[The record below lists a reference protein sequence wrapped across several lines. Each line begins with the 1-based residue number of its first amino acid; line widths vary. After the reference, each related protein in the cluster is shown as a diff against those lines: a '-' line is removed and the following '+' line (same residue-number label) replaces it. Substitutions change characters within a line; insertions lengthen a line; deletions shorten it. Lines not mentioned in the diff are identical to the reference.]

1 MNRSRSRLRDILVI
15 GFAMFAVFF
24 GAGNLIFPPQIG
36 FAAGADWPLAL
47 AGLSLTGMLLP
58 VLGVIAVGIG
68 GGSFERLTRP
78 IARWFGT
85 ALVFTTM
92 IAIAWLITI
101 PRTAGVA
108 FETGILT
115 LAPALDPAAGLWVF
129 VPAYFAL
136 SLYFAIDESR
146 VIDKVG
152 RILTPALLLILALIV
167 VWAVA
172 DPLAAPEDTA
182 EAAPFT
188 LGFVTGYQTGDVFT
202 GLLFAILFL
211 ESIRAKGY
219 AGGRDFTV
227 VLAGVSAVTFAGLLF
242 VYGGLEYLGATGSG
256 VLDGDVAP
264 SQLLT
269 MLVSQLAGR
278 TGAIALA
285 VAVLLACLTTA
296 VGATAVMAEYLSKW
310 SGGRLRYRH
319 AAILTTLVAA
329 AQSFG
334 GVDYIISI
342 AGPIFMLFYPVG
354 ICIVILGLMSRLFT
368 NDGVW
373 KGTAIMAL
381 LVGAHDSA
389 SLLSGM
395 TGFAMPAW
403 IGPVY
408 QAIPLSG
415 SGFAWVVPSILG
427 GVAGGLVWK
436 LAGLRSVGNGPLPAA
451 AGTPRGA

>member
-1 MNRSRSRLRDILVI
+1 MNTTPRLRDVLVI

-36 FAAGADWPLAL
+36 FATGTNWVAAL
-47 AGLSLTGMLLP
+47 VGLTLTGMLLP
-58 VLGVIAVGIG
+58 VLGVIAVGLG

-78 IARWFGT
+78 IASWFGT
-85 ALVFTTM
+85 ALIVTTM
-92 IAIAWLITI
+92 ISIAWLITI

-108 FETGILT
+108 FETGVMT
-115 LAPALDPAAGLWVF
+115 LAPSLDPKVGLWVF
-129 VPAYFAL
+129 VPLYFAA
-136 SLYFAIDESR
+136 SLYFAIDESQ

-152 RILTPALLLILALIV
+152 RILTPALLVILAFIV
-167 VWAVA
+167 VWAVI
-172 DPLAAPEDTA
+172 DPLAAPARTP
-182 EAAPFT
+182 EAAPFY
-188 LGFVTGYQTGDVFT
+188 LGFTTGYQTGDVFT

-211 ESIRAKGY
+211 ESIRARGY
-219 AGGRDFTV
+219 HEGNGFTA
-227 VLAGVSAVTFAGLLF
+227 VLVGIAAVTFVGLFF

-256 VLDGDVAP
+256 MLEETLP
-264 SQLLT
+264 PTQLLT
-269 MLVSQLAGR
+269 TLVTELAGR

-310 SGGRLRYRH
+310 SRGRLGYRQ
-319 AAILTTLVAA
+319 ATIITTLVAG

-354 ICIVILGLMSRLFT
+354 ICIVVLGLFSRLFT

-373 KGTAIMAL
+373 KGTAAAAL
-381 LVGAHDSA
+381 LIGAYDSA

-395 TGFAMPAW
+395 IGFTVPGWLGA
-403 IGPVY
+403 VY
-408 QAIPLSG
+408 QTIPLAS
-415 SGFAWVVPSILG
+415 SGFAWVVPAILG
-427 GVAGGLVWK
+427 GLVGGIVWK
-436 LAGLRSVGNGPLPAA
+436 LCGLRSVGN
-451 AGTPRGA
+451 PRVLRAD

>member
-1 MNRSRSRLRDILVI
+1 MSRTNPRLRDILVI

-36 FAAGADWPLAL
+36 FATGTDWVTAL
-47 AGLSLTGMLLP
+47 AGLTLTGMLLP
-58 VLGVIAVGIG
+58 VLGVIAVGIS
-68 GGSFERLTRP
+68 GGSFERLTQP

-92 IAIAWLITI
+92 ISIAWLITI

-108 FETGILT
+108 FETGVLT
-115 LAPALDPAAGLWVF
+115 LAPSLDPTTGLWVF
-129 VPAYFAL
+129 VPLYFLA
-136 SLYFAIDESR
+136 SLYFAIDESQ

-152 RILTPALLLILALIV
+152 RILTPALLLILAFIV
-167 VWAVA
+167 VWAVV
-172 DPLAAPEDTA
+172 DPLSTPVGTA
-182 EAAPFT
+182 ETAPFY
-188 LGFVTGYQTGDVFT
+188 LGFTTGYQTGDVFT

-219 AGGRDFTV
+219 REGKGFIP
-227 VLAGVSAVTFAGLLF
+227 VLVGISAVTFAGLFF

-256 VLDGDVAP
+256 LLAQDLP
-264 SQLLT
+264 PTQLLT
-269 MLVSQLAGR
+269 TLVSELAGR

-310 SGGRLRYRH
+310 SRGRLTYRQ
-319 AAILTTLVAA
+319 AAIITTLVAG

-334 GVDYIISI
+334 GVNYIISI

-354 ICIVILGLMSRLFT
+354 ICIVILGLVSPLFT

-373 KGTAIMAL
+373 KGTAAAAL
-381 LVGAHDSA
+381 LIGAYDCA
-389 SLLSGM
+389 SLLAGM
-395 TGFAMPAW
+395 LGFTIPGRLTAL
-403 IGPVY
+403 Y
-408 QAIPLSG
+408 QTIPLASA
-415 SGFAWVVPSILG
+415 GFAWVVPAILG
-427 GVAGGLVWK
+427 GLIGGIVWK
-436 LAGLRSVGNGPLPAA
+436 LGGLHSVGNQPLSK
-451 AGTPRGA
+451 AG